1 MRHPWTGRKH
11 QRGLTLIEQAMVLA
25 IMAVLVTIAAPS
37 MHRMLGRSR
46 LQSAQIDLIAGLR
59 QARYSAVS
67 HGVITLFC
75 PSPDGLR
82 CADSS
87 RWESGWLTA
96 VDRDDDKQPDHA
108 PMYTGSAPP
117 GVRVLSSVGRHHVR
131 FRPDGSARGTN
142 LTFTLCLPGQHAQ
155 VLTVVVSNP
164 GRVMGGVASQDDA
177 ARCEAGA

>member
-1 MRHPWTGRKH
+1 
-11 QRGLTLIEQAMVLA
+11 LIEQVMVLA

-87 RWESGWLTA
+87 HWESGWLTA
-96 VDRDDDKQPDHA
+96 ADRDGDKQPDHA
-108 PMYTGSAPP
+108 VIYTGSAPP
-117 GVRVLSSVGRHHVR
+117 GVRVLSSNGRHRVR
-131 FRPDGSARGTN
+131 FHPDGSARGTN
-142 LTFTLCLPGQHAQ
+142 LTFTLCLPGQHTE

-164 GRVMGGVASQDDA
+164 GRVMGGVASKDDA